1 MDGCAFHY
9 RLWIVTQVESS
20 IRIVR
25 RWHNTITMLF
35 EKQNIMLICKF
46 ATFGC
51 SICQIESNKIWFSSG
66 LGIWAVTLQTEVTPM
81 Q

>member
-1 MDGCAFHY
+1 MNVNSTTGLYAT
-9 RLWIVTQVESS
+9 LVESS
-20 IRIVR
+20 ARLIHQR
-25 RWHNTITMLF
+25 RNTITLLF

-51 SICQIESNKIWFSSG
+51 SICQIESNKICFSSG
-66 LGIWAVTLQTEVTPM
+66 LGIWAVMLQTEVTPM

>member
-1 MDGCAFHY
+1 MNANSTVGLDAT
-9 RLWIVTQVESS
+9 LVESS
-20 IRIVR
+20 VRIVHQWR
-25 RWHNTITMLF
+25 NTITLLF

-51 SICQIESNKIWFSSG
+51 SRSRRSKATTTCFSSG
-66 LGIWAVTLQTEVTPM
+66 LGISAVALQAEVTPM